1 VAGLTPG
8 SAGVLKVQITS
19 IARQMVGR
27 WGMSEAIGLDQLDG
41 LADALLMHD
50 ALDAVDAYPAAG
62 APTRL
67 IEAVQS

>member
-1 VAGLTPG
+1 
-8 SAGVLKVQITS
+8 
-19 IARQMVGR
+19 
-27 WGMSEAIGLDQLDG
+27 MSEAIGLDQLDG

-62 APTRL
+62 VPTRL